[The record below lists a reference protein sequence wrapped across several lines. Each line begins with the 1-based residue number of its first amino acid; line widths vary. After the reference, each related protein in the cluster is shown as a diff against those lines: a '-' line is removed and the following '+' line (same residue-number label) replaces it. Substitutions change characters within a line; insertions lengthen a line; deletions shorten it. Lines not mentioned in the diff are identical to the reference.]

1 MKHPCAENDIAPLA
15 LVSLRAKPS
24 SNQFPAEARFMTR
37 LMVLAGSCCLAAM
50 LVGCSSSRT
59 GGKELSADEEG
70 IVHVGLA
77 YREASNALKRAPKGI
92 DDLKPYLKKYGD
104 PDKVLISPN
113 DGKPYHIVW
122 GASASRP
129 TKAAQ
134 AQRFLAYEETGKD
147 GTRLAV
153 DFKMNVY

>member
-1 MKHPCAENDIAPLA
+1 MARSTVSAGVFCLA
-15 LVSLRAKPS
+15 I
-24 SNQFPAEARFMTR
+24 
-37 LMVLAGSCCLAAM
+37 VLASC
-50 LVGCSSSRT
+50 SPSTRST
-59 GGKELSADEEG
+59 ELSADEEA

-92 DDLKPYLKKYGD
+92 EDLKPYLKKFGD

-134 AQRFLAYEETGKD
+134 AQRFLAYEEAGKD
-147 GTRLAV
+147 GTRLAI
-153 DFKMNVY
+153 DFKMNVYHLSNEEFQRMQGAN